1 MQLRIEQVSLNRGQ
15 QPVLVQYQR
24 VFAHRRTCLQ
34 APNGAGKSS
43 LLCAIAGLLPLQRG
57 RIVWQGREVKAAQA
71 DIAIASD
78 SILLPD
84 FLSARDCLQLQQSM
98 WRLSWPEQLIADF
111 HFQPQLA
118 KPVASLSAGTLK
130 KLQLI
135 LALMRTSTLLL
146 LDEPTV
152 ALDEQALATL
162 WRIIAGY
169 NGTILA
175 ASHDA
180 DALVAHGFVLEALH
194 AG

>member
-1 MQLRIEQVSLNRGQ
+1 MQLRIEQLRLHRGQ
-15 QPVLVQYQR
+15 LPVLVDYQR
-24 VFAHRRTCLQ
+24 VFSHRRTCLL

-43 LLCAIAGLLPLQRG
+43 LLCAIAGLLPLHHG

-84 FLSARDCLQLQQSM
+84 FLTARDCLQLQLSM
-98 WRLSWPEQLIADF
+98 WQLDWPGQLITDF
-111 HFQPQLA
+111 HFQTQLA
-118 KPVASLSAGTLK
+118 KPVASLSAGNLK

-135 LALMRTSTLLL
+135 LALMRKSSLLL

-152 ALDEQALATL
+152 ALDQPALAAL
-162 WRIIAGY
+162 WQYVSGY
-169 NGTILA
+169 DGTMLA

-194 AG
+194 EE